1 MGSSHLETLRSL
13 HKSILF
19 ILWRRGGN
27 NSMDILQ
34 NAVRC
39 KLFLDWNTN
48 ERKIRRTFTYFKVYF
63 KVIVVNNFNYYY

>member
-1 MGSSHLETLRSL
+1 
-13 HKSILF
+13 
-19 ILWRRGGN
+19 
-27 NSMDILQ
+27 MDILQ

-63 KVIVVNNFNYYY
+63 KVIVVNNFNCYY